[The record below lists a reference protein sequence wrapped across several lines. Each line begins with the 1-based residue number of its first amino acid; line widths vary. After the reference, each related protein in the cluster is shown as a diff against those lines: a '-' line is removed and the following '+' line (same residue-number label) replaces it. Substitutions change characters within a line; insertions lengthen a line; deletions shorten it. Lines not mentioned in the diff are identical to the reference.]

1 MRKDVFVRE
10 FGKFLSENLSD
21 MEIEQIIYQS
31 NEQGEFAY
39 ICYLNK
45 SQKRID
51 ITADSNLAIMRD
63 ILNNIESASYILPS
77 QSIKE
82 G

>member
-31 NEQGEFAY
+31 NEQGEFASETHWYYGWLKFGYYAGY
-39 ICYLNK
+39 IK
-45 SQKRID
+45 
-51 ITADSNLAIMRD
+51 
-63 ILNNIESASYILPS
+63 
-77 QSIKE
+77 
-82 G
+82 